1 MGVEHNK
8 VGLFILFILII
19 YIMRNTRNG
28 KFKKKRKTR
37 ILKRKRKRK
46 RKSVRKGNEGSG
58 DTPEEVKMSGSDFKR
73 PDSNESRRKLKADAE
88 DYLDEFWSSEID
100 RTSAMHQYR
109 NDQKKHEDKIRAE
122 QRQAL
127 STPFN
132 ISAFHVH
139 RKKNPPP
146 KAVVSDKLNEKKI
159 SKTRKNKIP
168 RNELSIE
175 RDGEMSPRS
184 WDLFI
189 EKLLQTPVPET
200 NVKVEKEPLTPLE
213 LRFKRQNTPEM
224 LESFAEAK
232 QMMNDEKN
240 K

>member
-1 MGVEHNK
+1 MGSMGIEHNK
-8 VGLFILFILII
+8 VGLFILFI

-28 KFKKKRKTR
+28 KNKKKTKTRNFKKKRKT
-37 ILKRKRKRK
+37 
-46 RKSVRKGNEGSG
+46 KSVRKGNEGRG
-58 DTPEEVKMSGSDFKR
+58 VTPEEVKMSGSDFKR
-73 PDSNESRRKLKADAE
+73 PDSNEARRKMKADAE

-132 ISAFHVH
+132 ISAFQVH
-139 RKKNPPP
+139 RKKNPSP
-146 KAVVSDKLNEKKI
+146 KAVVSEKLKKKKT
-159 SKTRKNKIP
+159 SKTRKIKIP
-168 RNELSIE
+168 RNELRNE
-175 RDGEMSPRS
+175 REGEMSPRS

>member
-1 MGVEHNK
+1 MKIKYV
-8 VGLFILFILII
+8 
-19 YIMRNTRNG
+19 
-28 KFKKKRKTR
+28 
-37 ILKRKRKRK
+37 
-46 RKSVRKGNEGSG
+46 
-58 DTPEEVKMSGSDFKR
+58 
-73 PDSNESRRKLKADAE
+73 
-88 DYLDEFWSSEID
+88 
-100 RTSAMHQYR
+100 
-109 NDQKKHEDKIRAE
+109 QK

-146 KAVVSDKLNEKKI
+146 KAVVSEKLKEKKI